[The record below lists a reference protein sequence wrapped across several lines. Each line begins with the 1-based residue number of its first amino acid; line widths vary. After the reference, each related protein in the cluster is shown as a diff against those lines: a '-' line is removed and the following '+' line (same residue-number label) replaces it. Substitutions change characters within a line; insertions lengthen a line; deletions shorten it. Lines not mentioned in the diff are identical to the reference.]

1 MVLEIAKF
9 LCGCHGSASALGALP
24 LSPYLPMTLTLT
36 CWPSQCCKYYS
47 QTTIRGCWDSVSH
60 FTLLG
65 VLTANFSWYHLG
77 VRFTQKE
84 ERDKVKP
91 YKTIRCIVFP
101 PECQSLSMCHS
112 RCQTVPV
119 FVDILIDF
127 DKYGEF
133 DKYWGSETGKLF
145 YAIRTTYIIAVYGKR

>member
-101 PECQSLSMCHS
+101 PECQSSSMCHS
-112 RCQTVPV
+112 RCQTVPLCLLIFWLTLTSTENLTNTEDLRRASFSMP
-119 FVDILIDF
+119 FVPL
-127 DKYGEF
+127 
-133 DKYWGSETGKLF
+133 T
-145 YAIRTTYIIAVYGKR
+145 